1 MRFAR
6 LVAILIS
13 LVCVGAGAQPPD
25 QKLTVAGK
33 LVRVMAIGAES
44 TGWAIELGA
53 PITIENTQV
62 NSIQVRYSSAS
73 KLESLVDKQVR
84 ASGRLVHRQGVETGK
99 QPVLDISSIKE
110 VKATADTAPAQR
122 KSP

>member
-1 MRFAR
+1 M
-6 LVAILIS
+6 
-13 LVCVGAGAQPPD
+13 
-25 QKLTVAGK
+25 VAGK

-73 KLESLVDKQVR
+73 SSRLANKRVR
-84 ASGRLVHRQGVETGK
+84 ASGKLVHGK
-99 QPVLDISSIKE
+99 ESKRVTILFS
-110 VKATADTAPAQR
+110 TFLR
-122 KSP
+122 

>member
-1 MRFAR
+1 MRFAQR
-6 LVAILIS
+6 VAILIS
-13 LVCVGAGAQPPD
+13 LVCVAGAQPPE
-25 QKLTVAGK
+25 QKIMVVGK

-44 TGWAIELGA
+44 TGWAIELVA

-73 KLESLVDKQVR
+73 KLERLANKQVR
-84 ASGRLVHRQGVETGK
+84 ASGKLVHRQGVETGNH
-99 QPVLDISSIKE
+99 PVLDISSIKE
-110 VKATADTAPAQR
+110 VKATADTAPAQP

>member
-6 LVAILIS
+6 RVAILIS

-25 QKLTVAGK
+25 RKLTVAGK

-44 TGWAIELGA
+44 TGWAVALGS
-53 PITIENTQV
+53 PITIENKQV

-73 KLESLVDKQVR
+73 KLERLADKQVR
-84 ASGRLVHRQGVETGK
+84 GIR
-99 QPVLDISSIKE
+99 
-110 VKATADTAPAQR
+110 
-122 KSP
+122 